1 VHALV
6 FCTSERCTGTWAHM
20 LLWFQCT
27 SVTRSVSSDSAIID
41 DLGCDHQVMMF
52 YEDLSQSSGPIR
64 SKCHSLALALM
75 FCTTERCTYC
85 QSTLVTRLVRVESNA
100 TVNGELGSAAH
111 CIMSHI
117 MSE

>member
-1 VHALV
+1 
-6 FCTSERCTGTWAHM
+6 M
-20 LLWFQCT
+20 LLWFKYT

-41 DLGCDHQVMMF
+41 DLGGAALHDYQVMML
-52 YEDLSQSSGPIR
+52 YERLSESPGPIQ
-64 SKCHSLALALM
+64 SKCHSLALALL

-85 QSTLVTRLVRVESNA
+85 QSTLVTRLACVDSNA

-117 MSE
+117 LSE